1 MVSLEL
7 ESALWARGCTL
18 IAGID
23 EVGRGALAG
32 PVSVGV
38 AVLAQC
44 DTWPVG
50 LMDSKKLRASTRQR
64 LVPELKAFAVDIEV
78 GHASAEAVDQLG
90 IVGALRYAALGALA
104 ALEARGVAPDHILLD
119 GTHNWLA
126 TPEPHLFDTSPEPP
140 MTAPVTM
147 VVKGDNTCVSIAAAA
162 VIAKVTRDAIM
173 VELES
178 QAPGYGFERNKG
190 YGSAGHIEGLA
201 TLGPSA
207 FHRRSW
213 RLPGVGEA

>member
-7 ESALWARGCTL
+7 ESALWAGGCTL
-18 IAGID
+18 VAGID

-38 AVLAQC
+38 ALLARC
-44 DTWPVG
+44 ESWPAG
-50 LMDSKKLRASTRQR
+50 LMDSKRLNAPTRQR
-64 LVPELKAFAVDIEV
+64 LVPELKAFAVGVEV
-78 GHASAEAVDQLG
+78 GHASAETIDQLG

-104 ALEARGVAPDHILLD
+104 ALEARGVTPDHILLD

-126 TPEPHLFDTSPEPP
+126 TPEPDLFDTSPEPP

-147 VVKGDNTCVSIAAAA
+147 VVKGDNACVSIAAAA

-178 QAPGYGFERNKG
+178 QAPGYGFESNKG
-190 YGSAGHIEGLA
+190 YGSAAHIDGLA
-201 TLGPSA
+201 TLGPSV

-213 RLPGVGEA
+213 RLPGVAQQ